1 MSIVVIE
8 LDQSAAGKTYR
19 ARRSPTPYVQTGLRF
34 VPLKRPP
41 RPCTAVWEMAGSY
54 HSWRRLLGDD
64 SRGIISQPFAS
75 ASLRP
80 YSRDIRFPPFA
91 RTRASDSFR

>member
-19 ARRSPTPYVQTGLRF
+19 ARQSPTPHVQTGLRF

-41 RPCTAVWEMAGSY
+41 RPCSSMGNGRKLSFLAAIAG
-54 HSWRRLLGDD
+54 
-64 SRGIISQPFAS
+64 
-75 ASLRP
+75 
-80 YSRDIRFPPFA
+80 
-91 RTRASDSFR
+91 